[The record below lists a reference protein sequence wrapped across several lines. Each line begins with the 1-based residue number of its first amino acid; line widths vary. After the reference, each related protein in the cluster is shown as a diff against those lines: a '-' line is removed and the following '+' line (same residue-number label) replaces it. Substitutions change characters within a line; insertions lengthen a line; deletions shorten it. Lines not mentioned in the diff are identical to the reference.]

1 MHHLDL
7 VKLSQ
12 LMDRTG
18 GSRDLRVAVI
28 DGPVALDHPAFAG
41 QRVFE
46 VDSGSKAACQSQT
59 NIACFHGTAVVGVMV
74 AKRGFGTPA
83 ICPDCTFLLRPIFVE
98 ESDDGDVMPA
108 ASSGRPRGGNHGL
121 GVGRCERDQFECFS
135 RPTIVSWRSA
145 DQIGLGPRGPA
156 RHSRGRR
163 GWKPWDGRLFRN
175 HAAPL
180 GHSRRRLRSLWKA
193 DGKFQPRQFDR
204 QARSDRARR
213 RRRDDRIRRQA
224 RDGSSAGAPFV
235 TGTIALLWSE
245 FPTPRPGGS
254 NPQ

>member
-1 MHHLDL
+1 LHHLDL

-59 NIACFHGTAVVGVMV
+59 NIACFHGTAVVGVMA

-108 ASSGRPRGGNHGL
+108 ASPDDL
-121 GVGRCERDQFECFS
+121 
-135 RPTIVSWRSA
+135 
-145 DQIGLGPRGPA
+145 
-156 RHSRGRR
+156 
-163 GWKPWDGRLFRN
+163 
-175 HAAPL
+175 AAAITA
-180 GHSRRRLRSLWKA
+180 SV
-193 DGKFQPRQFDR
+193 
-204 QARSDRARR
+204 
-213 RRRDDRIRRQA
+213 
-224 RDGSSAGAPFV
+224 SAGANVINLSALSADNRLVAIGRSNRPWTTRPSAPFSWSPRLE
-235 TGTIALLWSE
+235 TMGRSALPQSRGTLGS
-245 FPTPRPGGS
+245 FPSSAAFSMEGRWQIPTSAVRSAGAV
-254 NPQ
+254 